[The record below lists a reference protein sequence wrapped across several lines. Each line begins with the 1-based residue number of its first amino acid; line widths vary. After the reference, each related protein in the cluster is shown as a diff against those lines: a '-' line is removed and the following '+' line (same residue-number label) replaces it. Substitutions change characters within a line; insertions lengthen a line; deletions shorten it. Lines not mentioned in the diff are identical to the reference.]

1 MKLRVKLRRNNLNE
15 NKGSKREKVLIEEK
29 RIFDW
34 KRICKLNFI
43 FLFINFM
50 ILVIGIYLK
59 KQIPKGVIDTFNE
72 NNKDFFDNI
81 QNVII
86 ALSTISVSIFQIV
99 IQNINDRIMGISY
112 KRIFFND
119 LIWKYFNFSTCIFIL
134 AEVVVISIFNCNI
147 KICDE
152 PIYQLM
158 RYVIQIE
165 LLLIAIGFSY
175 TIFYLTLIAVFK
187 KSIIYKKM
195 KKKIINNEANT
206 IIDKISENLH
216 LIKREGIEGKRVY
229 NSYLYEEIGIFAYII
244 MNLKEEVYEDRISK
258 KDIIEAMR
266 AIINSDNR
274 NSEKIFENIKIRGN
288 EEFKDEKEIWNKI
301 YEEIERKTLIV

>member
-1 MKLRVKLRRNNLNE
+1 MQLRAILGRNNLND
-15 NKGSKREKVLIEEK
+15 NKGSKKEKRLIEEK
-29 RIFDW
+29 RIFDL

-43 FLFINFM
+43 FLFFNFM
-50 ILVIGIYLK
+50 ILVIGIYLT
-59 KQIPKGVIDTFNE
+59 KQAPKEVIKVIEIFNK
-72 NNKDFFDNI
+72 NNKDFFNNI

-112 KRIFFND
+112 KKIFFND

-134 AEVVVISIFNCNI
+134 AEVVVISILNCSI

-152 PIYQLM
+152 PIYQLI

-175 TIFYLTLIAVFK
+175 TISYLTLIAVFK

-195 KKKIINNEANT
+195 KEKIINNEANT

-216 LIKREGIEGKRVY
+216 LIKREGIKEKRLH
-229 NSYLYEEIGIFAYII
+229 NSYLYEEIGIFAHII
-244 MNLKEEVYEDRISK
+244 INLKEEVYEERISK
-258 KDIIEAMR
+258 NDIIEAMKI
-266 AIINSDNR
+266 IINNDNR
-274 NSEKIFENIKIRGN
+274 DSKEICKNIKIRGN
-288 EEFKDEKEIWNKI
+288 EEFKYKNEKWNEI
-301 YEEIERKTLIV
+301 YEAIEM

>member
-1 MKLRVKLRRNNLNE
+1 MQLRAILGRNNLND
-15 NKGSKREKVLIEEK
+15 NKGSKKEKKLIEEK

-43 FLFINFM
+43 FLFIKFM

-59 KQIPKGVIDTFNE
+59 KQIPKGVIHISNE
-72 NNKDFFDNI
+72 NNNDFFNNI

-86 ALSTISVSIFQIV
+86 ALSTISASIFQIV

-134 AEVVVISIFNCNI
+134 AEVVVISILNCSI
-147 KICDE
+147 KICDQ
-152 PIYQLM
+152 PIYQLI
-158 RYVIQIE
+158 RYVMQIE

-175 TIFYLTLIAVFK
+175 TIYYLTLIAVFK

-195 KKKIINNEANT
+195 KEKIINNESNT

-216 LIKREGIEGKRVY
+216 LIKREAIKEERLH
-229 NSYLYEEIGIFAYII
+229 NSYLYEEIGIFAHII
-244 MNLKEEVYEDRISK
+244 MKLKEKVYEDRISRN
-258 KDIIEAMR
+258 DIIETMKII
-266 AIINSDNR
+266 IINDNR
-274 NSEKIFENIKIRGN
+274 DLETICNNIKSRGD
-288 EEFKDEKEIWNKI
+288 EEFKDKKETWNQIYKEI
-301 YEEIERKTLIV
+301 EM